1 MGQSFKL
8 DPNYLSTSSEYFY
21 QFHIF
26 VSFIK
31 IKKKICKM
39 ATDLTCAILFF
50 ITPTNPSLSNDVYFG
65 KEKRGCICEFFNEQ
79 KGFVYF
85 KFFNE

>member
-1 MGQSFKL
+1 
-8 DPNYLSTSSEYFY
+8 
-21 QFHIF
+21 
-26 VSFIK
+26 
-31 IKKKICKM
+31 M

-65 KEKRGCICEFFNEQ
+65 KEKRSCICEFFNER